1 MAKKKEEEV
10 KYGNLNL
17 WKTVVMVSSGEM
29 VDKTDAM
36 QVVGGVI
43 VRTFF
48 AQGKD
53 GISESSVFV
62 PNAKLIG
69 KDGIYTIA

>member
-10 KYGNLNL
+10 KYGNMNL

-36 QVVGGVI
+36 QVVGGVVI
-43 VRTFF
+43 RTFF
-48 AQGKD
+48 TQGKD

-62 PNAKLIG
+62 PNAKITE
-69 KDGIYTIA
+69 KDGTYTIA